1 MENKALMRQLKKEAK
16 AVGLTLEEYTEILIS
31 ENEQQPTIGQML
43 STISHINY
51 QLA

>member
-1 MENKALMRQLKKEAK
+1 MQNKTIVRQLKKEAK

-31 ENEQQPTIGQML
+31 ENEAQPTIGQML
-43 STISHINY
+43 NTISHINY